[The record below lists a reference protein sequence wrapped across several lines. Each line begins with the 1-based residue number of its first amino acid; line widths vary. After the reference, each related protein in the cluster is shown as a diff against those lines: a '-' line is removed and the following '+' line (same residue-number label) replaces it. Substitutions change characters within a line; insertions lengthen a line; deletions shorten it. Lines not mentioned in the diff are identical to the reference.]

1 MEAAVHLR
9 ISKAVQ
15 VQDQRENKVRK
26 SWHILQLNLQYGL
39 LYLSPIIIERREQVN
54 ENVQ

>member
-15 VQDQRENKVRK
+15 VQDQWENKVRK
-26 SWHILQLNLQYGL
+26 SWHILQSNLQYGL